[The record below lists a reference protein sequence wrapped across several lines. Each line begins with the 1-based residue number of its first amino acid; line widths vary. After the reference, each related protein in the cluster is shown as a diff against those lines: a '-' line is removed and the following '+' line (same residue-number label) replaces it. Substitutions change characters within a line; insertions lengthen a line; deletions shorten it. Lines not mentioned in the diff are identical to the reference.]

1 MPYAR
6 TAPRGPFP
14 AENAWGSRSSI
25 YGTHRERHTC
35 RRRPGVAKTRRGVK
49 EEKEAAPGEFAG
61 SLTAAGAV
69 LFTLHSLIS
78 DRIARRHARHESA
91 R

>member
-1 MPYAR
+1 
-6 TAPRGPFP
+6 
-14 AENAWGSRSSI
+14 
-25 YGTHRERHTC
+25 
-35 RRRPGVAKTRRGVK
+35 VAKTRRGVK